1 MKLGARIIKTG
12 IAVTISLYLAIMF
25 DMEPIVYA
33 AVAAVL
39 STQPSLYRSWQNV
52 TEQLQANVIGAIM
65 AVTFTYFLGNGPFIV
80 GLVVI
85 LVIAINIQ
93 LKMEKSISLSIVTV
107 IAIMESTTGN
117 FLLFALDRFLL
128 ILLGI
133 GSSFI
138 VNIIFLPPK
147 YEVRLYARINQ
158 LHQDV
163 LSYLRATTTNQLD
176 DKEVRQE
183 IKRMNEELTGIEELY
198 LLFKEERSYFR
209 KVKYSK
215 VRKLVVF
222 RQLIKTESKALE
234 LLQRIEEQQ
243 TELQTL
249 PHKLK
254 EIIQEEIDK
263 LVNFNDKILLKY
275 ERKIKPVHLQVP
287 TSYAQGRKDLL
298 AKFMAIFHE
307 EEQKNKTEWQA
318 IFSIISLIIDYSSQ
332 LEHLDKLISSYHS
345 YHQQ

>member
-12 IAVTISLYLAIMF
+12 IAVTISLYLAILL
-25 DMEPIVYA
+25 DIGPIVYA

-52 TEQLQANVIGAIM
+52 TEQLQANIIGAIM
-65 AVTFTYFLGNGPFIV
+65 AVTFTYFLGNSPFIV
-80 GLVVI
+80 GLVVM

-93 LKMEKSISLSIVTV
+93 LKMEKSISLSVVTV

-133 GSSFI
+133 GSSFL
-138 VNIIFLPPK
+138 VNMIFLPPK
-147 YEVRLYARINQ
+147 YEDRLYARISQ
-158 LHQDV
+158 LHQHV

-176 DKEVRQE
+176 DKTVRQE
-183 IKRMNEELTGIEELY
+183 LKRMNEELAGIEELY

-209 KVKYSK
+209 KVNYSK
-215 VRKLVVF
+215 IRKLVVF
-222 RQLIKTESKALE
+222 RQLIKTQTKALE
-234 LLQRIEEQQ
+234 LLQRIEEKQ

-249 PHKLK
+249 PPDLK
-254 EIIQEEIDK
+254 RAFQIELERLIN
-263 LVNFNDKILLKY
+263 LNDQILLKY
-275 ERKIKPVHLQVP
+275 ERKIKPVHLQKA
-287 TSYAQGRKDLL
+287 TSYAQGREKLL
-298 AKFMAIFHE
+298 GQWLSLFQNEEKSKTDWPAIFP
-307 EEQKNKTEWQA
+307 
-318 IFSIISLIIDYSSQ
+318 IIALMMDYSNQ

-345 YHQQ
+345 FHQQ